1 MVLPPPPPESEDEA
15 PFECPYCFVIITIS
29 GDNAWAR
36 HVFNDLMPY
45 ICVFSDCPTPH
56 RLYESRREWY
66 FHLQSQHSVPDE
78 SGGYSDCPLCTSS
91 VATGQPFQRHVARH
105 LEELALFAL
114 PRIQL
119 EVKYSQT
126 DPDEGSTRG
135 RNLSKSPDS
144 REGSPSRKHEYLH
157 EQPDW
162 MAAEL
167 ARDRDSGMERIGVGI
182 FDTPN
187 GTTDHAYPPVLPED
201 LRIRPRDDVEYS
213 TLVVESQ
220 RHIILTD
227 PTGIQIHFPLE
238 DCEGWMV

>member
-1 MVLPPPPPESEDEA
+1 
-15 PFECPYCFVIITIS
+15 
-29 GDNAWAR
+29 
-36 HVFNDLMPY
+36 
-45 ICVFSDCPTPH
+45 
-56 RLYESRREWY
+56 
-66 FHLQSQHSVPDE
+66 
-78 SGGYSDCPLCTSS
+78 
-91 VATGQPFQRHVARH
+91 
-105 LEELALFAL
+105 
-114 PRIQL
+114 
-119 EVKYSQT
+119 
-126 DPDEGSTRG
+126 
-135 RNLSKSPDS
+135 
-144 REGSPSRKHEYLH
+144 
-157 EQPDW
+157 

>member
-1 MVLPPPPPESEDEA
+1 
-15 PFECPYCFVIITIS
+15 
-29 GDNAWAR
+29 
-36 HVFNDLMPY
+36 
-45 ICVFSDCPTPH
+45 
-56 RLYESRREWY
+56 
-66 FHLQSQHSVPDE
+66 
-78 SGGYSDCPLCTSS
+78 
-91 VATGQPFQRHVARH
+91 
-105 LEELALFAL
+105 
-114 PRIQL
+114 
-119 EVKYSQT
+119 
-126 DPDEGSTRG
+126 
-135 RNLSKSPDS
+135 
-144 REGSPSRKHEYLH
+144 
-157 EQPDW
+157 

-167 ARDRDSGMERIGVGI
+167 ARDRDSGMERIRVGI

>member
-1 MVLPPPPPESEDEA
+1 
-15 PFECPYCFVIITIS
+15 
-29 GDNAWAR
+29 
-36 HVFNDLMPY
+36 
-45 ICVFSDCPTPH
+45 
-56 RLYESRREWY
+56 
-66 FHLQSQHSVPDE
+66 
-78 SGGYSDCPLCTSS
+78 
-91 VATGQPFQRHVARH
+91 
-105 LEELALFAL
+105 
-114 PRIQL
+114 
-119 EVKYSQT
+119 
-126 DPDEGSTRG
+126 
-135 RNLSKSPDS
+135 
-144 REGSPSRKHEYLH
+144 
-157 EQPDW
+157 

-213 TLVVESQ
+213 TLVVEYSTLVVESQ